1 MINCTHPTHFDAVL
15 DTDEGWPARIG
26 GLRANASA
34 KSHAE
39 LDEAEEP
46 DEGDPTDLG
55 ARHAALRDKL
65 PNLNVLGGCC
75 GTDLDVRDPPAKVI
89 GAMQEPIDRPV
100 ALFEFSLRTGVA
112 RTTLMSLNIR
122 SEHAPRCPEIFRRCQ
137 TPIRV

>member
-39 LDEAEEP
+39 LDEAEELE
-46 DEGDPTDLG
+46 EGDPTDLG

-65 PNLNVLGGCC
+65 PNLTVLAAAAPISMCATHPRRSLARC
-75 GTDLDVRDPPAKVI
+75 KNQSTDRWRYLSSRC
-89 GAMQEPIDRPV
+89 
-100 ALFEFSLRTGVA
+100 
-112 RTTLMSLNIR
+112 
-122 SEHAPRCPEIFRRCQ
+122 APEWSGRH
-137 TPIRV
+137 